1 MRIRPLSLAA
11 GLLFL
16 LLVIPDARL
25 AAQDPVPADTIV
37 RDTLARDTVP
47 AAPDTVPTV
56 IAGRSPRGAFVRS
69 LLIPGW
75 GQAWVGSPGR
85 GGVYF
90 AMEAGSLWMVYK
102 SWQRLRE
109 AREQEAWLRET
120 GRLQPTQQSPLVES
134 REAQREDWL
143 AVAIFLVFFSGAD
156 AFVAAHLAD
165 FDEHVGVRPT
175 PGGGMRLEARV
186 PIGGRR

>member
-1 MRIRPLSLAA
+1 MRIRPLALAG
-11 GLLFL
+11 GLLL
-16 LLVIPDARL
+16 LLLAIPEARL
-25 AAQDPVPADTIV
+25 AAQDPLPTDTIV
-37 RDTLARDTVP
+37 RDTVP

-56 IAGRSPRGAFVRS
+56 LARRSPRGAFVRS

-75 GQAWVGSPGR
+75 GQAWVGAPGR

-109 AREQEAWLRET
+109 AREQQAWLRET
-120 GRLQPTQQSPLVES
+120 GRLQPTQESALVQS

-143 AVAIFLVFFSGAD
+143 AVALFLVFFSGAD

-165 FDEHVGVRPT
+165 FDEHIGVIPT
-175 PGGGMRLEARV
+175 SGGGLRLEARV
-186 PIGGRR
+186 PVGGRR